1 MQKKWRF
8 LVCYKSLN
16 NFSSEAKWIL
26 RSFIPM
32 KFLMRLSI
40 KLLLNHYSSKWH
52 IFFSRLKADDNG
64 KQALYCCIIE
74 NIGGIWGQAIKHN
87 KAKNICVWLKDI
99 LQTNLLK
106 SVQSR
111 FQSGLK
117 RFSKAL
123 SWLLG
128 CAYSGRSGSIIWS
141 FRVAGFF
148 HSHQMYF
155 VLSSPSSTLFI
166 FFRFLFSVDV

>member
-1 MQKKWRF
+1 MT
-8 LVCYKSLN
+8 Y
-16 NFSSEAKWIL
+16 
-26 RSFIPM
+26 
-32 KFLMRLSI
+32 
-40 KLLLNHYSSKWH
+40 
-52 IFFSRLKADDNG
+52 FFSRLKADDNG

-87 KAKNICVWLKDI
+87 KAKNSCVWLKDI

-148 HSHQMYF
+148 VATKCISFFLLLLLLFSFFSGFFLVWMCKESDVF
-155 VLSSPSSTLFI
+155 RPLVLSLPCGVCKCCFECLSRS
-166 FFRFLFSVDV
+166 